1 MKNKQREFL
10 VETTMYSMLGVMTR
24 HRDDIDFT
32 LPVLN
37 QIIIA
42 DGGVISD
49 AVTMAINEGYIDVAN
64 GRITTTEEGI
74 DAYETATYRNA
85 IVSDAETEFRNEVLT
100 GTTYDG
106 KQTDIERAALPGK
119 SFVRNNCSV
128 ENGSIHGIEDR
139 RRLDQFIAATGE
151 THESVLDGL
160 ESGRIGVC
168 RNGGRPHFGK
178 FHKDHGNYRTICSK
192 CRPR

>member
-1 MKNKQREFL
+1 MKNRQREFM

-24 HRDDIDFT
+24 HRDDINFT
-32 LPVLN
+32 LPILN
-37 QIIIA
+37 QILMS
-42 DGGVISD
+42 DGSVISD
-49 AVTMAINEGYIDVAN
+49 AVTMAIKEGYIDVAN
-64 GRITTTEEGI
+64 DRITTTEEGI

-106 KQTDIERAALPGK
+106 KQTIIDRAALPGK
-119 SFVRNNCSV
+119 SFSRDNGRIENN
-128 ENGSIHGIEDR
+128 SIHGIEER
-139 RRLDQFIAATGE
+139 RRLEQFVAATGE
-151 THESVLDGL
+151 TLDSVREGL

-178 FHKDHGNYRTICSK
+178 FHKNGRVYRTICAR
-192 CRPR
+192 CLAR